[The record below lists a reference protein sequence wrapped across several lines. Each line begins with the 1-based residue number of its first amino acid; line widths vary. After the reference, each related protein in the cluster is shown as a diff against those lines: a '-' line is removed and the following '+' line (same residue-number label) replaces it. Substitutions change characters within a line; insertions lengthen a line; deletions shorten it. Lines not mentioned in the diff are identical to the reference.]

1 LQFSI
6 VRGRER
12 GRGHEI
18 QMEAAA
24 CPYKS
29 LVLQRTKTLE
39 ARHPSKVPDN
49 LWDKDSTGEEYLD

>member
-1 LQFSI
+1 
-6 VRGRER
+6 
-12 GRGHEI
+12 
-18 QMEAAA
+18 MEAAA